1 MVYEY
6 KIETDLKQIY
16 DYYNSIKNAVPY
28 WFDASYELWIVSY
41 NNDTDYDGDKM
52 FSELMTYAAYAEN
65 NIVGFIQFGISNY
78 IYNENGEKDYSEK
91 CGVIRNLYFDSNNNC
106 GEKLISFAEEYF
118 AEKNISKKSAFFHA
132 LGMTC
137 NAGHGKLYCGLPH
150 IENALLKFGYEKEH
164 ENVYYKRL
172 LSIDDCNVQ
181 NNVSIKYN
189 ADNSKGM
196 SVFSI
201 CIDDRCVGAGE
212 IVYLPQGEICY
223 LKWIYIDESEQGKGY
238 ATAAVKK
245 LCADLYNS
253 GIRRLDTDTADGNI
267 IAQKL
272 YLKTGFKD
280 MGRTRSYLK

>member
-1 MVYEY
+1 M
-6 KIETDLKQIY
+6 
-16 DYYNSIKNAVPY
+16 
-28 WFDASYELWIVSY
+28 
-41 NNDTDYDGDKM
+41 
-52 FSELMTYAAYAEN
+52 
-65 NIVGFIQFGISNY
+65 
-78 IYNENGEKDYSEK
+78 
-91 CGVIRNLYFDSNNNC
+91 
-106 GEKLISFAEEYF
+106 
-118 AEKNISKKSAFFHA
+118 SA
-132 LGMTC
+132 
-137 NAGHGKLYCGLPH
+137 
-150 IENALLKFGYEKEH
+150 
-164 ENVYYKRL
+164 
-172 LSIDDCNVQ
+172 
-181 NNVSIKYN
+181 
-189 ADNSKGM
+189 
-196 SVFSI
+196 FSI

>member
-6 KIETDLKQIY
+6 KTPVDSKQIY
-16 DYYNSIKNAVPY
+16 DYCNSIKNAVPY
-28 WFDASYELWIVSY
+28 WFDVSYGLWLESY
-41 NNDTDYDGDKM
+41 NNDTDYDGDRM

-78 IYNENGEKDYSEK
+78 IYNENGEKDHSEK
-91 CGVIRNLYFDSNNNC
+91 CGVIRNLYFDRDHTC
-106 GEKLISFAEEYF
+106 GEKLVSLAEEYF
-118 AEKNISKKSAFFHA
+118 DEKNISKKSAFFHA

-150 IENALLKFGYEKEH
+150 IEEALLTAGYVKEH
-164 ENVYYKRL
+164 ENVYYKRQ
-172 LSIDDCNVQ
+172 LSIDDLNVQ
-181 NNVSIKYN
+181 NTVLIKYN

-196 SVFSI
+196 RVFSI
-201 CIDDRCVGAGE
+201 CIDHRCVGAGE
-212 IVYLPQGEICY
+212 IVYLPQGEVCY
-223 LKWIYIDESEQGKGY
+223 LKWIYIDEGEQGKGY
-238 ATAAVKK
+238 AAAALEK
-245 LCADLYNS
+245 LCADLYSS

-280 MGRTRSYLK
+280 MGRTRSYMK